1 MKRIRIHVNAART
14 DGQPDNQLVD
24 VFIAVHTAGFF
35 LDNWT
40 REAKGRWRFSVC
52 FDGPDG
58 ADDVALELLSTAVG
72 QRLEKEPI
80 AARADRREAPSAGL
94 GAY

>member
-1 MKRIRIHVNAART
+1 MKRLRIRVSAARN

-52 FDGPDG
+52 FDGVDG
-58 ADDVALELLSTAVG
+58 GEDAAIERLSAAVG
-72 QRLEKEPI
+72 QRIEKETLTTRPEW
-80 AARADRREAPSAGL
+80 RGAPSAGL
-94 GAY
+94 GAI

>member
-1 MKRIRIHVNAART
+1 MKRIRIHVSAART

-24 VFIAVHTAGFF
+24 VFVAVHTAGFF

-58 ADDVALELLSTAVG
+58 AEDVALELLSAAVG
-72 QRLEKEPI
+72 QPLVKEAI
-80 AARADRREAPSAGL
+80 AGRPDRRESPSAGL

>member
-1 MKRIRIHVNAART
+1 MKRIRIRVSAART

-52 FDGPDG
+52 FDGPEG
-58 ADDVALELLSTAVG
+58 ADDTALERLSAAVG
-72 QRLEKEPI
+72 QRLEKESI
-80 AARADRREAPSAGL
+80 ATRPDRREAPSAGL

>member
-72 QRLEKEPI
+72 QRLEKELI

>member
-1 MKRIRIHVNAART
+1 MKRIRIHVSAART

-24 VFIAVHTAGFF
+24 VFVAVHTAGFF

-52 FDGPDG
+52 FDGPEG
-58 ADDVALELLSTAVG
+58 SEDVALELLSASVG
-72 QRLEKEPI
+72 QPLEKELVVG
-80 AARADRREAPSAGL
+80 RSDRREAPSTGV